1 MCNGSHGGSVVGI
14 RGGGARSATGAV
26 HRLGPQRNP
35 AIDAAVLDA
44 ARELLIERGYQG
56 TSIDAIA
63 ARAGVGRP
71 TIYRRWRTK
80 AHIIHDAVYPTI
92 EPTPLDPA
100 EITEHV
106 AALVAGA
113 YALFGTPAARAGVPG
128 LMSDTRSDPELRKR
142 LVTEQLGPVR
152 EVVGGLIA
160 DASAT
165 GAIRPGVDVDTI
177 VDVLAGAAIFALSVR
192 DAELTDDLVEQM
204 TELIVHG
211 IMPGD

>member
-1 MCNGSHGGSVVGI
+1 M
-14 RGGGARSATGAV
+14 
-26 HRLGPQRNP
+26 
-35 AIDAAVLDA
+35 
-44 ARELLIERGYQG
+44 IERGYQG

-92 EPTPLDPA
+92 EPMPLDPA